1 MSKRYAYPGTD
12 AYCVQHVKAGQERG
26 AFVIVCLLNLKVEHI
41 HVPRARAYLIPI
53 RQALLVLQ
61 EQENTRSS
69 LSFDNVSIWC
79 TCPVR

>member
-12 AYCVQHVKAGQERG
+12 AYCVQHVKAGEGRHG
-26 AFVIVCLLNLKVEHI
+26 AFVIVCLLNLKVEHV

-69 LSFDNVSIWC
+69 LSFG
-79 TCPVR
+79 